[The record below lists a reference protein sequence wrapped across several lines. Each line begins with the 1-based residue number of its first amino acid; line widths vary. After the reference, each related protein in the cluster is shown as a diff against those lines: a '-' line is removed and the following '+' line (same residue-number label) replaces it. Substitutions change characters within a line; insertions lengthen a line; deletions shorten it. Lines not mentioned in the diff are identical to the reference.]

1 MKSVDVLKAL
11 GLAACLTVAGGAYA
25 QNDAG
30 TSGNADTGAAT
41 AASPT
46 HAHHHMMHHESSAAR
61 TANRKLATAVRRAL
75 GKTEGVDATNIV
87 VRAHNGDITLLGTVS
102 DQTQI
107 DKAGQAAQGV
117 DGVNS
122 VTNRLALRHD

>member
-1 MKSVDVLKAL
+1 MKSVDFLKAL

-41 AASPT
+41 PASPA
-46 HAHHHMMHHESSAAR
+46 HAHHMMHHETSAAR
-61 TANRKLATAVRRAL
+61 MANRKLATAVRRAL
-75 GKTEGVDATNIV
+75 SKTQGVDATNVI
-87 VRAHNGDITLLGTVS
+87 VRARNGDITLLGTVS
-102 DQTQI
+102 DPTQI

-122 VTNRLALRHD
+122 VTNKLALRHD